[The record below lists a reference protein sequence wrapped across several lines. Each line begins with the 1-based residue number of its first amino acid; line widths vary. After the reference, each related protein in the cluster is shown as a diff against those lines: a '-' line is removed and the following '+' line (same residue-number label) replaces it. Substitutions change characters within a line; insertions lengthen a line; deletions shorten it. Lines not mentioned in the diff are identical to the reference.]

1 MTIETPDHTAAGGR
15 VETDICIIGAGAAG
29 IAIAREMIGKG
40 VTVSILAG
48 GGREFSH
55 RAQLFY
61 HGRNV
66 GRESFAPGK
75 SRFRMFGGSTTRW
88 AGQCRPFDP
97 VDFEARAG
105 MPDSGWPIGAEHLAP
120 YYRRATEICDL
131 NDWRFDPPEYE
142 GFDLQTE
149 SDIEPVRYRHGKH
162 VDFAAAYGPE
172 LDASDTVRVFLD
184 THAVEITASGDQ
196 VSHVD
201 ARSTGGQALQ
211 FTAKTYVLA
220 CGGIE
225 NARLLLAS
233 RSAGETDLG
242 NANGLVGR
250 YFMDHPFFFGGSLD
264 LAPGVGPE
272 AIGALEGY
280 EQAGVAQRTHGA
292 FALSERLR
300 REQGVNGA
308 AVFFVSRA
316 AHKSSPTFL
325 SRGGVAMTRV
335 LDVAMHR
342 ELPDGRLRRHLP
354 ALLTRPVEVGAST
367 LERVKGAVAKRRTL
381 AARFT
386 LETAP
391 NPDSRVRLDPR
402 RRDRFGVPHVTVDW
416 QLRDSDLRG
425 LDLLQRGLSRLFAGG
440 ELGRL
445 SLHGEREADGFPV
458 SMEGGKHHMGTTR
471 MSSDPDTGV
480 VDVNCRLH
488 GVANLYVAGSS
499 VFPTAGFV
507 NPTLTIVA
515 LALRLADHLRRDDLD
530 KKN

>member
-1 MTIETPDHTAAGGR
+1 MTIETPDRTSAGGR
-15 VETDICIIGAGAAG
+15 IETDICIIGAGAAG

-55 RAQLFY
+55 RAQFLY

-97 VDFEARAG
+97 VDFEARPA
-105 MPDSGWPIGAEHLAP
+105 MPDTGWPITAEGLAP
-120 YYRRATEICDL
+120 YYRRAAQVCDL
-131 NDWRFDPPEYE
+131 DDWRFDPPEYDGLE
-142 GFDLQTE
+142 ASNE
-149 SDIEPVRYRHGKH
+149 SDVEPVRYRHGKH

-172 LDASDTVRVFLD
+172 LEASDTVRVFLD
-184 THAVEITASGDQ
+184 THAVDIVASSRQ
-196 VSHVD
+196 VSHVE
-201 ARSTGGQALQ
+201 ARTTGGQSLR

-233 RSAGETDLG
+233 QSGGENGLG
-242 NANGLVGR
+242 NANDLVGR

-272 AIGALEGY
+272 AVGALEGY

-300 REQGVNGA
+300 REEGVNGA

-342 ELPDGRLRRHLP
+342 ELPDGRMRRHLP
-354 ALLTRPVEVGAST
+354 TLLTRPGEVGTST
-367 LERVKGAVAKRRTL
+367 LERVKGAVSKRRTL

-425 LDLLQRGLSRLFAGG
+425 LDLLQRGLTRLFASSEVGK
-440 ELGRL
+440 L
-445 SLHGEREADGFPV
+445 SLHGAREPDGFPV

-471 MSSDPDTGV
+471 MSNDANTGV
-480 VDVNCRLH
+480 VDTNCRMH
-488 GVANLYVAGSS
+488 GVENLYVTGSS

-515 LALRLADHLRRDDLD
+515 LALRLADHLQRDDLK